1 MAAPLRAA
9 VLTVSDSVAEGHRAD
24 ESGPA
29 VRKILEASGWQVSV
43 AEVLPDDFPLLR
55 ERLLALVSGGQIDL
69 ILTTGGTGLGAR
81 DITPEATSAVM
92 ERSLPGVAES
102 MRRVGAAKTPFAV
115 LSRALAGVS
124 RKTVIVNLPGSP
136 KGARDSLNAILEVLP
151 HAVKVIHGV
160 ESHSDTGEPTDTAE
174 TA

>member
-9 VLTVSDSVAEGHRAD
+9 VLTISDSVAAGQRTD

-29 VRKILEASGWQVSV
+29 VRALLEASGWEVSV

-55 ERLLALVSGGQIDL
+55 ERLTALVAGGQIDL

-81 DITPEATSAVM
+81 DITPEATSAAM
-92 ERSLPGVAES
+92 ERSLPGLAEM
-102 MRRVGAAKTPFAV
+102 MRSAGLSKTPYAA

-124 RKTVIVNLPGSP
+124 RKTILVNLPGSP
-136 KGARDSLNAILEVLP
+136 SGARDSLNAILEVLP
-151 HAVKVIHGV
+151 HAVEVIHGE
-160 ESHSDTGEPTDTAE
+160 ESHADSGEIA
-174 TA
+174 

>member
-9 VLTVSDSVAEGHRAD
+9 VLTISDSVAEGRRTD

-29 VRKILEASGWQVSV
+29 VRKLLEDSGWQVSV

-55 ERLLALVSGGQIDL
+55 ERLLALASGAQIDL

-102 MRRVGAAKTPFAV
+102 MRRVGVTTTPNAV

-124 RKTVIVNLPGSP
+124 RKAVIINLPGSP
-136 KGARDSLNAILEVLP
+136 KGARDSLNAVLEVLP

-160 ESHSDTGEPTDTAE
+160 ESHSDNSDTGETT
-174 TA
+174 